1 MYIVEFHCNLPE
13 SELPIRLFQCSI
25 FNIQLDSH
33 FLIKS
38 FLSYFLTLS
47 KYSILNESVNE
58 FEIHSLARIYFIHER
73 IQVNIRL
80 KKKQNVE

>member
-25 FNIQLDSH
+25 FNIQLDSY

-73 IQVNIRL
+73 IQVTIRL